1 MLGKLFGT
9 MGATAIMTSA
19 LGAQLPASRPPIYVV
34 AEPDGPGVRIKV
46 IGASDRELE
55 AHYSLEVTS
64 NSGGG
69 NTRSVQSGDV
79 RLLPGVPV
87 TLVTSALGYVGGGK
101 WTARLSVEPRGGAPY
116 EDLKGSESV
125 ETAARQ

>member
-9 MGATAIMTSA
+9 IGSTAIMASA
-19 LGAQLPASRPPIYVV
+19 LGAQLPAPRPPIYIV
-34 AEPDGPGVRIKV
+34 AEPSGPGVRIKV
-46 IGASDRELE
+46 VGASDREFE
-55 AHYSLEVTS
+55 AHYSLEVSS
-64 NSGGG
+64 NNGGG

-87 TLVTSALGYVGGGK
+87 TVVTSALGYVGRGK

-116 EDLKGSESV
+116 EDIKGSESL
-125 ETAARQ
+125 EGPGR